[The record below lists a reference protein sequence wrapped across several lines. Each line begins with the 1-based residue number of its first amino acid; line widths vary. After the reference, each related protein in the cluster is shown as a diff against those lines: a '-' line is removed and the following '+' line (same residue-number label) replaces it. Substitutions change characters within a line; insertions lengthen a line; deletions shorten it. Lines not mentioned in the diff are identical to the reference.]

1 MKITR
6 EPLFSDLVAF
16 ATTGNG
22 VVIGRPGAGKT
33 FALRELSRRLKE
45 QAVSHLLLPVERL
58 GQASPAE
65 ITALFQREGDFGGI
79 LRDAV
84 GNKGPG
90 VLIFDGY
97 DAARGEN
104 ERSGVFQL
112 IARAVTVPP
121 VKATPSMP
129 ACPTS
134 AAPTVAPSPGS
145 RASRSG
151 SSPAA

>member
-90 VLIFDGY
+90 VLIFLSTLALEGSS
-97 DAARGEN
+97 DARPVAELG
-104 ERSGVFQL
+104 
-112 IARAVTVPP
+112 TVPP
-121 VKATPSMP
+121 
-129 ACPTS
+129 S
-134 AAPTVAPSPGS
+134 ARRSSSNLRMSVS
-145 RASRSG
+145 RIWKQK
-151 SSPAA
+151 